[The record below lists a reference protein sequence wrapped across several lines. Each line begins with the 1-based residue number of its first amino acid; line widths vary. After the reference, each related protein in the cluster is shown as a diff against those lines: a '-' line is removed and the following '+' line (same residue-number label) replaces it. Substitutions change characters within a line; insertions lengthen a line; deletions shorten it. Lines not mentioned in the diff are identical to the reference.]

1 MNVLREL
8 HLNLEK
14 LATMGQRERNDAR
27 SDNVSS
33 YYVDP
38 ALGDYI
44 VEEKPDGVKVLTP
57 FAPVGCRQSDAA
69 E

>member
-1 MNVLREL
+1 MDMLLEVHR
-8 HLNLEK
+8 NLEK
-14 LATMGQRERNDAR
+14 LATMGEREREDAR

-33 YYVDP
+33 FYVDP
-38 ALGDYI
+38 AFGDYI

-57 FAPVGCRQSDAA
+57 FTPLPHADAA